1 MRLELATVSAAFFI
15 LSRLA
20 QSFGYF
26 KTNPIVCVNSRCYN
40 DYYQRVIIAL
50 TKLDWNGE
58 LKPMDA
64 QTNNLTDYRQ
74 GDLIPFDER
83 EEWRRAYYI
92 WLSGKRPHT
101 RRAYTRIVADF
112 FDMFPVPPAEVTGDM
127 VTAWK
132 LHLQSLGRR
141 DTTIAQR
148 LAGLSSFFAH
158 LQRKAGL
165 IDRNP
170 VDMVERGDLEDSPY
184 GNARPMTMTD
194 FNAIWAELDPS
205 TPAGAMY
212 RALFLGYTLT
222 GKRRTELLRLHG
234 SDLSIDGDKVT
245 YRVTTKGGKVQRR
258 TIPPLVWGAIRKYLE
273 VSRRP
278 CPPADDEPL
287 FIATHPTGN
296 YVDARGNYIRRVA
309 GEPVSGTA
317 VAEALKRAAAR
328 AGVNP
333 DRVTLHG
340 MRHLAAA
347 LWKKAHGNDIRGL
360 QTFLGHANVQTTQI
374 YDETVFSDERTN
386 YNAMAEA
393 LFTGQMMPTT

>member
-1 MRLELATVSAAFFI
+1 M
-15 LSRLA
+15 
-20 QSFGYF
+20 
-26 KTNPIVCVNSRCYN
+26 N
-40 DYYQRVIIAL
+40 AL
-50 TKLDWNGE
+50 MN
-58 LKPMDA
+58 
-64 QTNNLTDYRQ
+64 YRQ
-74 GDLIPFDER
+74 DDLIPF
-83 EEWRRAYYI
+83 EEGQAWQRAYAV

-101 RRAYTRIVADF
+101 RRAYARIVADF
-112 FDMFPVPPAEVTGDM
+112 FQFANVPPAGVTGDM
-127 VTAWK
+127 VNAWK
-132 LHLQSLGRR
+132 IHLQSLGRR

-170 VDMVERGDLEDSPY
+170 VDMVERGDLNDSPY

-194 FNAIWAELDPS
+194 FQAIWNGLDPT

-222 GKRRTELLRLHG
+222 GKRRSELLRLHG
-234 SDLSIDGDKVT
+234 RDLSIDGDMVT
-245 YRVTTKGGKVQRR
+245 YRVTTKGGKSQRR
-258 TIPPLVWGAIRKYLE
+258 TIPPAVWAAIRQYLT
-273 VSRRP
+273 VAGRAI
-278 CPPADDEPL
+278 PPADDEPL
-287 FIATHPTGN
+287 FIATHVTGN
-296 YVDARGNYIRRVA
+296 YVDAHGNYIQRAA

-317 VAEALKRAAAR
+317 AAEALKRAAER

-360 QTFLGHANVQTTQI
+360 QSFLGHANVATTQI

-386 YNAMAEA
+386 YGAMAAA
-393 LFTGQMMPTT
+393 LFNGAMTAPT

>member
-1 MRLELATVSAAFFI
+1 MA
-15 LSRLA
+15 
-20 QSFGYF
+20 
-26 KTNPIVCVNSRCYN
+26 
-40 DYYQRVIIAL
+40 
-50 TKLDWNGE
+50 
-58 LKPMDA
+58 
-64 QTNNLTDYRQ
+64 YRQ
-74 GDLIPFDER
+74 DDLIPF
-83 EEWRRAYYI
+83 EESEAWQRAYVT

-101 RRAYTRIVADF
+101 RRAYARIVADF
-112 FDMFPVPPAEVTGDM
+112 FQFANVPPAEVTGDM
-127 VTAWK
+127 VNAWK

-148 LAGLSSFFAH
+148 LAGLSSFFNY

-184 GNARPMTMTD
+184 GNAKPMTMAD
-194 FNAIWAELDPS
+194 FQAIWNELDPT

-234 SDLSIDGDKVT
+234 RDLSIDGDTVT

-258 TIPPLVWGAIRKYLE
+258 TIPPAVWSAIRHYLA
-273 VSRRP
+273 VAGRTI
-278 CPPADDEPL
+278 PPADDDPL
-287 FIATHPTGN
+287 FIATHTTGN
-296 YVDARGNYIRRVA
+296 YVDAHGRYIQRAA

-317 VAEALKRAAAR
+317 AAEALKRAAER

-360 QTFLGHANVQTTQI
+360 QSFLGHANVATTQI

-386 YNAMAEA
+386 YGAMAEA
-393 LFTGQMMPTT
+393 LFAGHMMPT

>member
-1 MRLELATVSAAFFI
+1 MTTAIMSYEQSELVPFEESAAW
-15 LSRLA
+15 
-20 QSFGYF
+20 Q
-26 KTNPIVCVNSRCYN
+26 
-40 DYYQRVIIAL
+40 
-50 TKLDWNGE
+50 
-58 LKPMDA
+58 
-64 QTNNLTDYRQ
+64 
-74 GDLIPFDER
+74 
-83 EEWRRAYYI
+83 RAYVV
-92 WLSGKRPHT
+92 WLSGKRPNT
-101 RRAYTRIVADF
+101 RRAYARIVADF
-112 FDMFPVPPAEVTGDM
+112 FNMYPVPPAGVTGDM
-127 VTAWK
+127 VNAWK

-148 LAGLSSFFAH
+148 LAGLSSFFNH

-170 VDMVERGDLEDSPY
+170 VDMCERGDLDDSPY

-194 FNAIWAELDPS
+194 FQAIWNELDPA

-234 SDLSIDGDKVT
+234 RDLSIDGDVVT

-258 TIPPLVWGAIRKYLE
+258 TIPPAVWVAIRQYLT
-273 VSRRP
+273 VAGRAI
-278 CPPADDEPL
+278 PPADDDPL
-287 FIATHPTGN
+287 FMATHTTGN
-296 YVDARGNYIRRVA
+296 YVDARGNYIQRAA

-317 VAEALKRAAAR
+317 AAEALKRAAVR

-360 QTFLGHANVQTTQI
+360 QSFLGHSNIATTQI

-393 LFTGQMMPTT
+393 LFTGQMMPT

>member
-1 MRLELATVSAAFFI
+1 MNAPMNAL
-15 LSRLA
+15 
-20 QSFGYF
+20 
-26 KTNPIVCVNSRCYN
+26 
-40 DYYQRVIIAL
+40 IA
-50 TKLDWNGE
+50 
-58 LKPMDA
+58 
-64 QTNNLTDYRQ
+64 YRQ
-74 GDLIPFDER
+74 NELIPFDES
-83 EEWRRAYYI
+83 EAWQRAYVT
-92 WLSGKRPHT
+92 WLMGKRPNT
-101 RRAYTRIVADF
+101 RRAYMRIVSDF
-112 FDMFPVPPAEVTGDM
+112 LQFANVKPSEVIGDM
-127 VTAWK
+127 VNAWK

-158 LQRKAGL
+158 LQRKAEL

-170 VDMVERGDLEDSPY
+170 VDKVERGDLEDSPY
-184 GNARPMTMTD
+184 GNARPMTMAD
-194 FNAIWAELDPS
+194 FNAIWDELDPT

-222 GKRRTELLRLHG
+222 GKRRSELLRLHG
-234 SDLSIDGDKVT
+234 RDLSIDGDKVT
-245 YRVTTKGGKVQRR
+245 YRVTTKGGKVQHR
-258 TIPPLVWGAIRKYLE
+258 TIPPLVWGAIRQYLA
-273 VSRRP
+273 VSGRP

-296 YVDARGNYIRRVA
+296 YVDAHGNYIRRSAV
-309 GEPVSGTA
+309 GEPVSGTSA
-317 VAEALKRAAAR
+317 IEALKRAAVR

-360 QTFLGHANVQTTQI
+360 QSFLGHANVQTTQI

-393 LFTGQMMPTT
+393 LFTGQMMPT

>member
-1 MRLELATVSAAFFI
+1 MKGLMIYE
-15 LSRLA
+15 
-20 QSFGYF
+20 Q
-26 KTNPIVCVNSRCYN
+26 
-40 DYYQRVIIAL
+40 D
-50 TKLDWNGE
+50 
-58 LKPMDA
+58 
-64 QTNNLTDYRQ
+64 
-74 GDLIPFDER
+74 DLIPF
-83 EEWRRAYYI
+83 EESQAWQRAYAV

-101 RRAYTRIVADF
+101 RRAYARIVYDF
-112 FDMFPVPPAEVTGDM
+112 FQAYPVPPAQVTGDM
-127 VTAWK
+127 VNAWK
-132 LHLQSLGRR
+132 IHLQSLGRR

-158 LQRKAGL
+158 LQRKAAL

-184 GNARPMTMTD
+184 GNARPMTMAD
-194 FNAIWAELDPS
+194 FLAIWNELDPA

-222 GKRRTELLRLHG
+222 GKRRTELLRLRG
-234 SDLSIDGDKVT
+234 RDLSIDGDTVT

-258 TIPPLVWGAIRKYLE
+258 TIPPAVWGAIRHYLT
-273 VSRRP
+273 VAGRAI
-278 CPPADDEPL
+278 PPADDEPL
-287 FIATHPTGN
+287 FIATHATGN
-296 YVDARGNYIRRVA
+296 YVDARGNYIQRA
-309 GEPVSGTA
+309 GGEPVSGTA
-317 VAEALKRAAAR
+317 AAEALKRAAVR

-360 QTFLGHANVQTTQI
+360 QSFLGHANVATTQI

-386 YNAMAEA
+386 YGAMAEA
-393 LFTGQMMPTT
+393 LFAGQMMPT

>member
-1 MRLELATVSAAFFI
+1 MNEQMNELTTAIGQNELIEYVADKAWQRAA
-15 LSRLA
+15 A
-20 QSFGYF
+20 
-26 KTNPIVCVNSRCYN
+26 V
-40 DYYQRVIIAL
+40 
-50 TKLDWNGE
+50 
-58 LKPMDA
+58 
-64 QTNNLTDYRQ
+64 
-74 GDLIPFDER
+74 
-83 EEWRRAYYI
+83 
-92 WLSGKRPHT
+92 WLSGKRPNT
-101 RRAYTRIVADF
+101 RRAYGRIVADF
-112 FDMFPVPPAEVTGDM
+112 LQFAGYPKIQPTEITGDT
-127 VTAWK
+127 VNAWK

-148 LAGLSSFFAH
+148 LAGLSSFFNH

-170 VDMVERGDLEDSPY
+170 VDMCERGDLDDSPY

-194 FNAIWAELDPS
+194 FQAIWNELDPA

-234 SDLSIDGDKVT
+234 RDLSIDGDVVT

-258 TIPPLVWGAIRKYLE
+258 TIPPAVWVAIRQYLT
-273 VSRRP
+273 VAGRAI
-278 CPPADDEPL
+278 PPADDDPL
-287 FIATHPTGN
+287 FMATHTTGN
-296 YVDARGNYIRRVA
+296 YVDARGNYIQRA
-309 GEPVSGTA
+309 TGEPVSGTA
-317 VAEALKRAAAR
+317 AAEALKRAAVR

-360 QTFLGHANVQTTQI
+360 QSFLGHANVQTTQI

-393 LFTGQMMPTT
+393 LFTGQMMPT